1 MNEATELLAVRVSEL
16 YYEDN
21 KSQDEIGSLLGIT
34 RWKVGRLLTQARD
47 RGIVRIEIAHPR
59 ARRLSVERQLRER
72 FGLTDAVVV
81 PMPSTLTELDG
92 RVTQAAADYLA
103 AVRPIPRTL
112 GVSWGRTIDQ
122 IAQRLQPGWST
133 GVNVVQING
142 GMSLNRRAGTAGD
155 SASAI
160 AQKAGGDAVL
170 LPIPAILERVETKRA
185 IESDRTVA
193 SVLDLARTASMYLY
207 SAGVADSTSILVDSG
222 YLTTDDIAALREKG
236 AVGDV
241 VGRYIGA
248 DGAVVDTELDARTV
262 GLGLDQLAAASASV
276 FVVTGEAKHDVA
288 RAVVV
293 NGLCTVLITDEATA
307 VALLEDPS

>member
-1 MNEATELLAVRVSEL
+1 VNETTELLAVRVAEL
-16 YYEDN
+16 YYEDS
-21 KSQDEIGSLLGIT
+21 KSQDEIGGLLGIT

-47 RGIVRIEIAHPR
+47 RGIVRIEISHPR
-59 ARRLSVERQLRER
+59 ARRLATERQLRER
-72 FGLTDAVVV
+72 FGLNDAVVV
-81 PMPSTLTELDG
+81 PMPAALSELDA
-92 RVTQAAADYLA
+92 RVTQAAADYLT

-133 GVNVVQING
+133 GVTVVQING
-142 GMSLNRRAGTAGD
+142 GMSVNRRSGMAGD

-160 AQKAGGDAVL
+160 AQKAGGDCVL
-170 LPIPAILERVETKRA
+170 LPIPAILERIETKKA
-185 IESDRTVA
+185 VESDRMVR

-207 SAGVADSTSILVDSG
+207 SAGVVDASSILVDSG
-222 YLTTDDIAALREKG
+222 YLTPDDVIMLKGKG

-241 VGRYIGA
+241 VGRYIDA
-248 DGAVVDTELDARTV
+248 DGAIVDTDLDDRTV
-262 GLGLDQLAAASASV
+262 GLGLDQLATACSAV
-276 FVVTGEAKHDVA
+276 FVVSGDAKHDVA

-307 VALLEDPS
+307 VALLEDKS